1 MDQKYQSFED
11 LIIWKESMKLS
22 VEIYKLFKSCKDFGF
37 KDQIQRSAISV
48 PSNIAEGFER
58 QTDKEFVQYL
68 YIAKGSSGE
77 LRTQIYLAIELGY
90 IENELGLNLIEA
102 TKKISGMI
110 YRLIQTRKNKPSA
123 PLNP

>member
-1 MDQKYQSFED
+1 MEQKYQSFED
-11 LIIWKESMKLS
+11 LIIWKESMKHS

-68 YIAKGSSGE
+68 FIAKGSNGE

-90 IENELGLNLIEA
+90 IEKAHGLTLIET

-110 YRLIQTRKNKPSA
+110 YRLIQTRRK
-123 PLNP
+123 